1 MKKNIRKYN
10 YGLSDK
16 NSKLKMKALFKKEFI
31 QSGGYGVVNNKD
43 NVKNLHTEFAI
54 LLYSMMVTKL
64 PQEKVHEIFE
74 EAVNLEIE
82 FVTQTLQCGLLG
94 INADL
99 MSDYVKYVSDRLL
112 VQLNYDKLYN
122 IHKCPLDFMERISI
136 TNKSNFFEV
145 RVAEYSLANIDKSNV
160 QLNFEEEDDF

>member
-1 MKKNIRKYN
+1 
-10 YGLSDK
+10 
-16 NSKLKMKALFKKEFI
+16 
-31 QSGGYGVVNNKD
+31 
-43 NVKNLHTEFAI
+43 
-54 LLYSMMVTKL
+54 MVTKL